1 MDDGGKKREEGRER
15 FPGIGR
21 ANERADKVYQIGL
34 ARAREFL
41 QKYQT
46 VQTRH
51 LHLLIA
57 ITGANVTTG

>member
-1 MDDGGKKREEGRER
+1 MNDGGKKREEGRER

-46 VQTRH
+46 RH
-51 LHLLIA
+51 LHFVA
-57 ITGANVTTG
+57 ITGAGANAVTG